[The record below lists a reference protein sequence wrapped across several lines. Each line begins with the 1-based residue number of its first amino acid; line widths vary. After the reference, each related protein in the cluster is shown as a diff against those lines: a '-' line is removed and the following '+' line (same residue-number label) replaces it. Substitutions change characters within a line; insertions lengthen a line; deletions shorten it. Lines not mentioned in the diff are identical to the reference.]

1 MYRSGWK
8 VDERA
13 QYVAFGYKQS
23 YDMLMNVIS
32 QLENLHALD
41 LE

>member
-1 MYRSGWK
+1 MHRSGWT

-13 QYVAFGYKQS
+13 QYVAFGDKQS
-23 YDMLMNVIS
+23 YVMLMNAIS
-32 QLENLHALD
+32 QLRNLHALD

>member
-1 MYRSGWK
+1 MHRSGWT

-23 YDMLMNVIS
+23 YDKLMNVSS
-32 QLENLHALD
+32 QLRNVHALD
-41 LE
+41 LK

>member
-1 MYRSGWK
+1 MYRSGWT
-8 VDERA
+8 VDKRA

-23 YDMLMNVIS
+23 YDMLMNVIL
-32 QLENLHALD
+32 QLGNLHALD

>member
-1 MYRSGWK
+1 MHRSGWT

-23 YDMLMNVIS
+23 NDMLMNVNS
-32 QLENLHALD
+32 QMQNLHALD
-41 LE
+41 LG